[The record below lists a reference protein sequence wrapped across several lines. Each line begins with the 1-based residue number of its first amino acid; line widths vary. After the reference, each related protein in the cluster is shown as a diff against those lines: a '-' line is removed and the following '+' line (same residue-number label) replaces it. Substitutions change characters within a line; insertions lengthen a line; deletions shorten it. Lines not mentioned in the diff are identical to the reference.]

1 MDKEN
6 CLEEFYLLILQWLV
20 MAYNFL
26 VASGKSYYLG
36 NVTRFQLL
44 EKNVKEKK
52 KKGKPNIFKFTS
64 TQRPELEIL
73 N

>member
-52 KKGKPNIFKFTS
+52 KKENQIFS
-64 TQRPELEIL
+64 SLPVHRDR

>member
-44 EKNVKEKK
+44 EKNVKGKK
-52 KKGKPNIFKFTS
+52 KKENQIFS
-64 TQRPELEIL
+64 SLPVHRDQ